1 MNVNNPTR
9 KILLLSANP
18 RGTGLLRLDE
28 EKREIKEGLK
38 RAKKREQYSIDSAE
52 AVRYRDIHR
61 AILEYEPQV
70 IHFCGHG
77 TGEDGLVFE
86 DESGQIKLVDAE
98 ALAGLFQLFS
108 NQVECVVLNC
118 CYSEYQALEISQ
130 YIDYV
135 VGMSQEIGDKAAIEF
150 AVGFYDALG
159 AGHNY
164 EFAYKL
170 GCNLIGIA
178 GIPEQHTP
186 RFIAGNSSQ
195 TPPENP
201 AEAAT
206 TVYIERQNIEEKCYQ
221 VILQPGALIRIKA
234 AQKMGKT
241 SLLEKLL
248 DYSTEQGYQ
257 TAKLDLKQADVN
269 TLADLKTFLQWL
281 CADVSDSLELEPELD
296 KYWQDI
302 YGLNKNCT
310 RYFQKYLLSVTDK
323 PLVFAIDNFER
334 LFEYPDIFPQFC
346 LLLRG
351 WYESAKQGDRI
362 GKIWQKL
369 RLVVVHST
377 EAYPCLDT
385 NHSPFNVGIAID
397 LPEFNLQQVENIA
410 NRYDNSQ
417 LGQEGLNKLMELVGG
432 HPYLIQEAISNLKT
446 KQITLEQLLKL
457 APTEEGIFSNHLR
470 EQLWNLQHN
479 PQLES
484 AYKKVVTA
492 NKPVRLDAET
502 GFKLHSMG
510 LVKLLGNDCVPSYD
524 LYRRYFSERLV

>member
-1 MNVNNPTR
+1 MNGNNPTR

-77 TGEDGLVFE
+77 TGEDGLAFE

-135 VGMSQEIGDKAAIEF
+135 VGMSQGIGDKAAIEF

-186 RFIAGNSSQ
+186 RFIARNSSQ
-195 TPPENP
+195 IPPENP

-206 TVYIERQNIEEKCYQ
+206 IVYIERQNIEEKCYQ

-248 DYSTEQGYQ
+248 GYSTEQGYQ

-269 TLADLKTFLQWL
+269 ILANLKTFLQWL

-351 WYESAKQGDRI
+351 WYESAK
-362 GKIWQKL
+362 
-369 RLVVVHST
+369 
-377 EAYPCLDT
+377 
-385 NHSPFNVGIAID
+385 
-397 LPEFNLQQVENIA
+397 
-410 NRYDNSQ
+410 
-417 LGQEGLNKLMELVGG
+417 
-432 HPYLIQEAISNLKT
+432 
-446 KQITLEQLLKL
+446 
-457 APTEEGIFSNHLR
+457 
-470 EQLWNLQHN
+470 
-479 PQLES
+479 
-484 AYKKVVTA
+484 
-492 NKPVRLDAET
+492 
-502 GFKLHSMG
+502 
-510 LVKLLGNDCVPSYD
+510 
-524 LYRRYFSERLV
+524 